1 MTPER
6 FPVFESA

>member
-6 FPVFESA
+6 FPVFENA

>member
-6 FPVFESA
+6 